1 MIEDDFFATIKLKC
15 GDEIFCKVAA
25 SDEGDRTMLLV
36 SNPIIV
42 EEMKTRGQTTGYKLE
57 PWLKT
62 STEDLFVINLDDV
75 LTMSE
80 SEDIAMIMMY
90 QDYVRKSNKS
100 NYSKLDRKMGYLG
113 NVHDTKEILEKI
125 FKMSPSKDL

>member
-25 SDEGDRTMLLV
+25 SEEDERTMLLI
-36 SNPIIV
+36 SHPIQVHLI
-42 EEMKTRGQTTGYKLE
+42 KTRGSVTGYKFE

-62 STEDLFVINLDDV
+62 SQEDLFVINLDEV

-80 SEDIAMIMMY
+80 SENIEMIMNY
-90 QDYVRKSNKS
+90 QDYIRKSTQGNFQ
-100 NYSKLDRKMGYLG
+100 KLDRKMGYLG
-113 NVHDTKEILEKI
+113 NVHDTKEVLEKLY
-125 FKMSPSKDL
+125 KSS

>member
-25 SDEGDRTMLLV
+25 SEEDERTMLLI
-36 SNPIIV
+36 SHPIQV
-42 EEMKTRGQTTGYKLE
+42 EPIKTRGSITGYKFE

-62 STEDLFVINLDDV
+62 SQEDLFVINLDEV

-80 SEDIAMIMMY
+80 SENIEMIMNY
-90 QDYVRKSNKS
+90 QDYIRKSTQGNFQ
-100 NYSKLDRKMGYLG
+100 KLDKKMGYLG
-113 NVHDTKEILEKI
+113 NVVDAKEVLEKLY
-125 FKMSPSKDL
+125 KSS

>member
-25 SDEGDRTMLLV
+25 SEEDERTMLLI
-36 SNPIIV
+36 SHPIQVQPI
-42 EEMKTRGQTTGYKLE
+42 KTRGSITGYKFE

-62 STEDLFVINLDDV
+62 SQEDLFVINLDEV

-80 SEDIAMIMMY
+80 SENIEMIMNY
-90 QDYVRKSNKS
+90 QDYIRKSTQGNFQ
-100 NYSKLDRKMGYLG
+100 KLDRKMGYLG
-113 NVHDTKEILEKI
+113 NVHDTKEVLEKLY
-125 FKMSPSKDL
+125 KSS